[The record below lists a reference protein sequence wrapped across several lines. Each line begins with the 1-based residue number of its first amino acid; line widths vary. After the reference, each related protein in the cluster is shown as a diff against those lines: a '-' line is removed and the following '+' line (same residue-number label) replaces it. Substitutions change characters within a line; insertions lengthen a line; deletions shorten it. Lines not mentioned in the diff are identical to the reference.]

1 MGQIIYV
8 CVRDLLKGFSVGIQ
22 VNTRAVLNVLK
33 HANGRGAATLERSE
47 S

>member
-1 MGQIIYV
+1 MGQIIDV
-8 CVRDLLKGFSVGIQ
+8 CVRDLLKGFRVRRPI
-22 VNTRAVLNVLK
+22 NARAVLNALM